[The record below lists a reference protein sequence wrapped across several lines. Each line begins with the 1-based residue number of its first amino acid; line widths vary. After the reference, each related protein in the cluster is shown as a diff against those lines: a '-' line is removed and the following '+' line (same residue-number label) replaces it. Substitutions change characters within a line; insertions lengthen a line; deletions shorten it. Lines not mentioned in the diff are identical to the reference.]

1 MVFMTILNDGSR
13 FTVETVFLLTEQ
25 QYTGISSSV
34 VRDILNNKGD
44 VSAFLPEE
52 VIKLLI

>member
-1 MVFMTILNDGSR
+1 MTILNDGSR